1 MNTQVCVGLIKGFLT
16 LNEVQRSLWAHVE
29 SHMFSMIRSYCLMG
43 QVRLVHQS
51 DMPGAVKGKQ
61 CSLPAVR
68 QPGASVW
75 EHRKCA

>member
-1 MNTQVCVGLIKGFLT
+1 
-16 LNEVQRSLWAHVE
+16 
-29 SHMFSMIRSYCLMG
+29 MG

-51 DMPGAVKGKQ
+51 DMPGAVKGTQ

-75 EHRKCA
+75 EHRKCALGFRFSEGRSKFKQKD